1 MKRLRLILAV
11 ALFGFAAQS
20 AQAQNV
26 ACTCD
31 NDELVAQECVATGL
45 CESTAVVVVEAV
57 DVAVCC
63 DEETMAVPVHE
74 DLTETP
80 AQEASF
86 IQQYGMWFFVL
97 IIFGLPAIILFI
109 ILRAKRRKNR

>member
-1 MKRLRLILAV
+1 MKRLCLILAV

-20 AQAQNV
+20 AQAQDV

-31 NDELVAQECVATGL
+31 YDEFVAQECVATGH
-45 CESTAVVVVEAV
+45 CESTALVIEAA

-63 DEETMAVPVHE
+63 DAEAVAVPVHE
-74 DLTETP
+74 DSTETS

-97 IIFGLPAIILFI
+97 IIFVLPAIILFI

>member
-1 MKRLRLILAV
+1 MNRLRLILVV

-31 NDELVAQECVATGL
+31 YDELVAQECVATGL
-45 CESTAVVVVEAV
+45 CESTAVVVEAV
-57 DVAVCC
+57 DVAVC
-63 DEETMAVPVHE
+63 DEETMADPVHG

-80 AQEASF
+80 AQEASS

-97 IIFGLPAIILFI
+97 IIFVLPAIILFI

>member
-1 MKRLRLILAV
+1 MKRLCLILAV

-31 NDELVAQECVATGL
+31 YDELVAQECVATGL
-45 CESTAVVVVEAV
+45 CESTAVVVEAV

-63 DEETMAVPVHE
+63 DEETKADPVHE

-80 AQEASF
+80 AAQEASS
-86 IQQYGMWFFVL
+86 IQSYGMWFFVL
-97 IIFGLPAIILFI
+97 IIFVLPAIILFI
-109 ILRAKRRKNR
+109 ILRVKRRKNR

>member
-31 NDELVAQECVATGL
+31 YDELVAQECVATGL
-45 CESTAVVVVEAV
+45 CESTAVVVEAV

-63 DEETMAVPVHE
+63 DEETMVDPVHG

-80 AQEASF
+80 AQEASS
-86 IQQYGMWFFVL
+86 IQPYGMWFFVL
-97 IIFGLPAIILFI
+97 IIFVLPAIILFI

>member
-45 CESTAVVVVEAV
+45 CESTVGVVEAV

-63 DEETMAVPVHE
+63 DKETMAVPVHE
-74 DLTETP
+74 DLTEAP

-86 IQQYGMWFFVL
+86 IQQNGMWFFVL

>member
-20 AQAQNV
+20 VQAQNV

-31 NDELVAQECVATGL
+31 YDEIVAQECVATGL
-45 CESTAVVVVEAV
+45 CEGTAGVVEAV

-63 DEETMAVPVHE
+63 DKETMAVPVHE

>member
-20 AQAQNV
+20 AQAQDV

-31 NDELVAQECVATGL
+31 YDELVAQECVASGH
-45 CESTAVVVVEAV
+45 CESTAVVVEAV

-74 DLTETP
+74 DSTETS

-86 IQQYGMWFFVL
+86 IQQYGMWFLVL

-109 ILRAKRRKNR
+109 ILRVKRRKNR

>member
-11 ALFGFAAQS
+11 VLFGFAAQS
-20 AQAQNV
+20 AHAQDV
-26 ACTCD
+26 ACACD
-31 NDELVAQECVATGL
+31 YDELVAQECVATGL
-45 CESTAVVVVEAV
+45 CESTAVVVEAA

-63 DEETMAVPVHE
+63 DEEAMAVPVHE
-74 DLTETP
+74 DSTETP
-80 AQEASF
+80 TQEASF